1 MPLRCALHHLLQTR
15 NVVIVML
22 IVINYK
28 MTTFFSNDNSN
39 CNTILS
45 LEGNGNGNWYR
56 EYGNG
61 NTLQSISN

>member
-1 MPLRCALHHLLQTR
+1 
-15 NVVIVML
+15 ML

-39 CNTILS
+39 CNTIR

-61 NTLQSISN
+61 NALQSISN